1 MHALWSSARS
11 CETNQVAECQT
22 RQQSAHHRTHTF
34 NRCSSGVLLSSAPPC
49 SHGNTTHGTCLRGP
63 SLSTRK
69 PYSVAPTRYL
79 HRTVAQ
85 LHHAAAQHCHAH
97 HRPSL
102 TTYMRSTS
110 GSNPRVFVR
119 YSSTRGNFPS
129 SSNDAVW
136 AAATWAAIGAR
147 VAVSTGVPPLVRPD
161 TIPLVL
167 ETCTLMSPRRCLK
180 SNHEPPWP
188 QR

>member
-1 MHALWSSARS
+1 MATPKLQHGCGAYSDMHALWSSARS

-79 HRTVAQ
+79 HRTATSRRCT
-85 LHHAAAQHCHAH
+85 HCHT
-97 HRPSL
+97 HRRPPIPQR
-102 TTYMRSTS
+102 TC
-110 GSNPRVFVR
+110 
-119 YSSTRGNFPS
+119 
-129 SSNDAVW
+129 AVHR
-136 AAATWAAIGAR
+136 AATHACSSDTPAHGGTSRHPAATR
-147 VAVSTGVPPLVRPD
+147 CEPPPLGQPSVRG
-161 TIPLVL
+161 
-167 ETCTLMSPRRCLK
+167 
-180 SNHEPPWP
+180 
-188 QR
+188 